1 MAKRIVYEALGED
14 AEDYPE
20 NPEEAAWGDI
30 PLAYKNQ
37 QAGGA
42 TFDLGGITMSLQ
54 RQIQKAAAQH
64 DDAVVAVMKEVK
76 RLLVKMDGGQ

>member
-1 MAKRIVYEALGED
+1 
-14 AEDYPE
+14 
-20 NPEEAAWGDI
+20 
-30 PLAYKNQ
+30 
-37 QAGGA
+37 
-42 TFDLGGITMSLQ
+42 MSLQ

>member
-1 MAKRIVYEALGED
+1 MAKRLAYEAFGEE

-20 NPEEAAWGDI
+20 NPDEAAWGDI
-30 PLAYKNQ
+30 PLSYKNQ
-37 QAGGA
+37 QANGA

-76 RLLVKMDGGQ
+76 RLLMKMDRGD